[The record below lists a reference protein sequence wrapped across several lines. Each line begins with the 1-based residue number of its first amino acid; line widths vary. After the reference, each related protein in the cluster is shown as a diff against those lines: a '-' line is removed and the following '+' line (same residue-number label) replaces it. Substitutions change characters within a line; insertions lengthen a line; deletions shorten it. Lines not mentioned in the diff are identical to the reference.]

1 MLRATSGAQS
11 QQQYAPFFQ
20 KWLVVTHE
28 SPFAVAGTARD
39 MIEKFINFRGLLI
52 MRFIFQLIKQ
62 TAAICILSSL
72 TNAQAESL
80 DFTFG
85 EGQLFTGILGNSQG
99 TIQSEDFITFAL
111 QNDIPLKVDSRGNNS
126 TAFVF
131 TSSLGDIIFDIG
143 DFKVGSVS
151 SNSLGGQDIN
161 FINGDI
167 RITNAS
173 GNILLDNFLADQLA
187 GGSSALLVQTTNVLS
202 GTFNTET
209 FATLF
214 VNNGAFSEDG
224 VNVVTVEQLIETIE
238 EIAQIETEEEV
249 SENIIKVTSSAVNT
263 HLASTVAAAFFI
275 ETSPDIETTPGSIDT
290 DTDSPVSLK
299 PNKLSASADS
309 NYLPDRFWG
318 THTYSA
324 LSEDGN
330 NFGYATDLY
339 QFVGGLDKRWGDFFV
354 GSALSYVYGETKQA
368 GNNSSVHNVGI
379 TPYVAYKINSFL
391 FASGLASYNYS
402 SINGTEGRKDADV
415 HNYSAEISLNAF
427 KAIEDFVVKGRGG
440 FRYTHNYTSLEG
452 TIDADYDQLTW
463 IGDIEFG
470 YRIHGKF
477 QLFSG
482 ILYEYIDKEA
492 TVGTRIGAISGVTHD
507 GVAFYRGGIN
517 YTYNDRM
524 KFSLDVSSDL
534 NDEDNDILSFGA
546 SVNIIL

>member
-1 MLRATSGAQS
+1 M
-11 QQQYAPFFQ
+11 
-20 KWLVVTHE
+20 K
-28 SPFAVAGTARD
+28 
-39 MIEKFINFRGLLI
+39 
-52 MRFIFQLIKQ
+52 FIFQLIKQ

-85 EGQLFTGILGNSQG
+85 EGQLFTGILSNSQG
-99 TIQSEDFITFAL
+99 TIQSEDFITFAF

-126 TAFVF
+126 TDFVF
-131 TSSLGDIIFDIG
+131 TSSIGDIIFDLG

-167 RITNAS
+167 KITDAS
-173 GNILLDNFLADQLA
+173 GNILLNNFMADQLA
-187 GGSSALLVQTTNVLS
+187 GGNSVLLVQTTNVLS
-202 GTFNTET
+202 GTFDTET
-209 FATLF
+209 FATLL
-214 VNNGAFSEDG
+214 VNNGVFSEDEDIQIEAEEE
-224 VNVVTVEQLIETIE
+224 NVVTMEQLIETIE

-249 SENIIKVTSSAVNT
+249 SENIIKVTSSTVNT

-275 ETSPDIETTPGSIDT
+275 ETSPGSIDT
-290 DTDSPVSLK
+290 DSDSSVSLK

-368 GNNSSVHNVGI
+368 GNNSSVHNIGI

-427 KAIEDFVVKGRGG
+427 KAIEDFVVKWRGG
-440 FRYTHNYTSLEG
+440 FRYTHNFTSLEG

-470 YRIHGKF
+470 YRIYDKF